1 MPRAH
6 GDNSVPLDPMLVL
19 FYYVGMRQFFF
30 GVPEILVDLIRDPV
44 DPRSLSKK
52 LRSPGSRPS
61 GSPVIRSAAR
71 TEAACPL
78 QSSLG
83 WIIGVMIC
91 RSLTLA
97 SVPGVASGKCE
108 SLKAKGFFELVRHWC
123 SDGPLL
129 GPTVHGATTCKLLG
143 DNLSPGLARLVPSAL
158 AARSLGMLPC
168 HES

>member
-1 MPRAH
+1 
-6 GDNSVPLDPMLVL
+6 MLVL
-19 FYYVGMRQFFF
+19 FYYVGMKQFFF

-52 LRSPGSRPS
+52 LRSPGSRLS

-71 TEAACPL
+71 TEACPL

-108 SLKAKGFFELVRHWC
+108 SLKAKGFFDLVHHWC

-129 GPTVHGATTCKLLG
+129 DPLFMGQLLASYWEIICRL
-143 DNLSPGLARLVPSAL
+143 DLLDWCLVPQPDRWECCPAMN
-158 AARSLGMLPC
+158 REQTGYRVV
-168 HES
+168 